1 VKHNAKVKMKN
12 EEGVCGRLARRATL
26 FILPFSFLLGS
37 GCQSF
42 QAKDLWNTDKWSYEN
57 ITKPSVQ
64 LPEPPRET
72 VYRAG
77 HWENEGSLQ
86 PGTLSGD
93 CASAKV
99 LFNRG
104 DHSDA
109 ERVYHWLAARA
120 KKEKNPDV
128 YEECLFMEAEC
139 QYAQREYPGARAT
152 YERLIKEFPS
162 SRYRAEAVQRQFTI
176 AEYWLNDTRAEMRER
191 EKNKGSWSFSLPT
204 LVHFEKEKP
213 TFDQE
218 GNAQKACEAIY
229 VEDPAGQL
237 APQALYRA
245 GGVSY
250 FRERYD
256 ESDTYYSMLV
266 DQYPKSPLAAPAL
279 ELAIQSKVSQVRG
292 PDYDTKKLVEAR
304 QLVDTA
310 LRSYPELNEKRDTL
324 ERTLVSINEQQAEKD
339 FNVAEFYRRTS
350 HPGAAYFYYEI
361 VRRRYAGSPWAGKA
375 TERMKELRD
384 KVEQEPTKMPVDR

>member
-1 VKHNAKVKMKN
+1 L
-12 EEGVCGRLARRATL
+12 LACCL
-26 FILPFSFLLGS
+26 LPLVSLV

-42 QAKDLWNTDKWSYEN
+42 QAKDFWKAENWTYDN

-64 LPEPPRET
+64 LPPPPREA

-77 HWENEGSLQ
+77 HWEQEGALQ
-86 PGTLSGD
+86 PGTLAGD

-104 DHSDA
+104 DYNDA
-109 ERVYHWLAARA
+109 ERVYHWLASRA
-120 KKEKNPDV
+120 QKEKNPDI
-128 YEECLFMEAEC
+128 YEECLFMEGEC
-139 QYAQREYPGARAT
+139 QYAQRRYPSARES
-152 YERLIKEFPS
+152 YEKLIKDFPS
-162 SRYRAEAVQRQFTI
+162 SRYRSEAVQRQFAI
-176 AEYWLNDTRAEMRER
+176 AEYWLNDTRQEMRDRER
-191 EKNKGSWSFSLPT
+191 GESSWRTWATLGGLT
-204 LVHFEKEKP
+204 QLVHIEKEKP
-213 TFDQE
+213 TFDEE
-218 GNAQKACEAIY
+218 GHAQKACEAIY
-229 VEDPAGQL
+229 VQDPAGSL

-245 GGVSY
+245 GGVSF

-266 DQYPKSPLAAPAL
+266 DQYPKSALAPAAL

-292 PDYDTKKLVEAR
+292 PDYDSKKLVEAR

-339 FNVAEFYRRTS
+339 YNIAEFYRRTH

-361 VRRRYAGSPWAGKA
+361 VRRRYAGSPWAAKA
-375 TERMKELRD
+375 TDRMRELRA
-384 KVEQEPTKMPVDR
+384 KVEEESGMPVDQ